1 MINNH
6 EKPMLLLKT
15 RRNLMGFMYHPSSRR
30 VHLFFFAID
39 NTDFAEDTVAGK
51 STTHGTIT
59 AVYQKA
65 SAPGEPVAH
74 NLEICEADSLSVLP
88 YHVPIKPCSKPKSQE
103 GT

>member
-1 MINNH
+1 
-6 EKPMLLLKT
+6 
-15 RRNLMGFMYHPSSRR
+15 MGFMYHPSSRR